1 MIKRRWHF
9 AIDRFKENPY
19 QVFIRSSER
28 IGAKFFKIKKPMP
41 LSTGIEEVN
50 MKALTIVS
58 LFIVPFLL
66 LGCNS
71 AGKTTAQHPAIT
83 TTTSPPAA
91 TSPPQVATS
100 PIPPSTKS
108 SIPAT
113 ASPTTAP
120 ASTTRPA
127 STIAF
132 ITAEDLY
139 ENYVKPHYDPETLIT
154 DNANYATVDARD
166 MDSWNA
172 AHIPDALSI
181 SPNIDN
187 IPAGAEAIRLQLL
200 MIPKDKLIV
209 FYDDNLDIAPALA
222 QQFLDMNAS
231 KHLGYD
237 PANVKILA
245 KGFVRWME
253 LNYPNKNLSQ

>member
-1 MIKRRWHF
+1 ML
-9 AIDRFKENPY
+9 
-19 QVFIRSSER
+19 
-28 IGAKFFKIKKPMP
+28 P
-41 LSTGIEEVN
+41 L
-50 MKALTIVS
+50 
-58 LFIVPFLL
+58 LL
-66 LGCNS
+66 LGCNGS
-71 AGKTTAQHPAIT
+71 DQTTNTAIM
-83 TTTSPPAA
+83 PK
-91 TSPPQVATS
+91 PQVATS
-100 PIPPSTKS
+100 TFSTGTKS
-108 SIPAT
+108 T
-113 ASPTTAP
+113 VTTTAP
-120 ASTTRPA
+120 PPTTTPAKTINQPA
-127 STIAF
+127 STISL

-181 SPNIDN
+181 VPNTDN
-187 IPAGAEAIRLQLL
+187 TPAGAELVRLQLL

-209 FYDDNLDIAPALA
+209 FYDDNLDLAPALA
-222 QQFLDMNAS
+222 QQFLDINAS

-245 KGFVRWME
+245 KGFVKWME